1 MTTTARLFTSRCA
14 EAKIRRMRW
23 FGLVAFYFVVTAIV
37 WPAAAAQQA
46 VLFGRVVDETRGALP
61 GALVEIRDAAGA
73 IATTTSADEQGAYR
87 IDGLDPGR
95 YAVEFRLP
103 NFAAAR
109 EPNVVLAAGES
120 TEVNATL
127 YLTMSA
133 DVLVTGQRTFR
144 NIADLD
150 APEGGLIGIADAAS
164 EGLVTGRQ
172 IQARPIM
179 RSGEILETVP
189 GVVISQHSGEGK
201 ANQYYLRG
209 FNLDH
214 GTDFATTV
222 AGVPVNMPTHAHGH
236 GYSDLNFLIPE
247 LVGGV
252 QFRKGPY
259 FADEGDFSSAGSSHV
274 RYLNVLD
281 APIVRVSGGEDG
293 WGRALAAASPRVG
306 PGHLLV
312 AVEANHN
319 DGPWVKGDNYEK
331 LNGVLRYTA
340 GDQRNGLSVTAM
352 GYDGSWNATDQAP
365 LRGVDAG
372 LISRFDGIDDTVGGD
387 TFRFSLSSEWQQTR
401 SASVT
406 RASAYVMRYT
416 LDLFSNFTYFLDD
429 PENGDQFQQSDRRVV
444 SGGRIA
450 HRIAGRI
457 GGRASELVIGA
468 DVRHDAIGRV
478 ALLHTVART
487 PLSATRD
494 DEVGQ
499 TSLAGY
505 AQHELQWTP
514 WLRSSAGLRLDR
526 FWFEVTAL
534 QPENSGR
541 SAASL
546 ASPKL
551 SLVFG
556 PWKSAE
562 LYANAGYGY
571 HSNDARGTTITM
583 DPGSGDPVDRVT
595 PLARAKGAELGAR
608 FVPMRGI
615 ETDVALWRL
624 DLDSEL
630 LFIGDAGTTEAS
642 RPSRRWGVE
651 WNTYLAPRSWLT
663 LDADLAWSA
672 ARFSDDDPAGNRIP
686 GAVERVMSAGVTLD
700 DGQRAFGSLRL
711 RYFGG
716 RNLVEDGS
724 VRSSPT
730 RLVNAQAGYRVTS
743 RTDLVLDAFNL
754 FNARASDIDYFYRSR
769 LPGEPS
775 EGVEDLHSHPTLPR
789 TLRASLRVRF

>member
-1 MTTTARLFTSRCA
+1 MLSMHLVGRLA
-14 EAKIRRMRW
+14 LI
-23 FGLVAFYFVVTAIV
+23 LVAFGVLPASAGQSAI
-37 WPAAAAQQA
+37 
-46 VLFGRVVDETRGALP
+46 LFGRVSDETRGALP
-61 GALVEIRDAAGA
+61 GALVEVRSAAGA
-73 IATTTSADEQGAYR
+73 VAGTAHADDRGEYR
-87 IDGLDPGR
+87 IEGVSPGR

-109 EPNVVLAAGES
+109 EADVVLADGE
-120 TEVNATL
+120 TREVNATL
-127 YLTMSA
+127 YLKLSA
-133 DVLVTGQRTFR
+133 DVIVTGQRTFR

-150 APEGGLIGIADAAS
+150 APEGGLIGIADSAS

-172 IQARPIM
+172 IGARPIM
-179 RSGEILETVP
+179 RAGEILETVP

-259 FADEGDFSSAGSSHV
+259 FAEEGDFSSAGSSHV

-306 PGHLLV
+306 RGNLLV

-319 DGPWVKGDNYEK
+319 DGPWVNGDDYEK
-331 LNGVLRYTA
+331 LNGVVRYTT
-340 GDQRNGLSVTAM
+340 GDARNGFSVAAM
-352 GYDGSWNATDQAP
+352 GYDGTWSATDQAP
-365 LRGVDAG
+365 VRAVDAG
-372 LISRFDGIDDTVGGD
+372 LISRFDSIDDSVGGD
-387 TFRFSLSSEWQQTR
+387 TFRVSLSSEWQQTR
-401 SASVT
+401 AASVT

-444 SGGRIA
+444 SGGRVS
-450 HRIAGRI
+450 HRIAGRV
-457 GGRASELVIGA
+457 GGRASELVVGA

-478 ALLHTVART
+478 ALLHTVQRA

-494 DEVGQ
+494 DRVDQ

-514 WLRSSAGLRLDR
+514 WLRSSAGLRVDG
-526 FWFEVTAL
+526 FWFDVTAL
-534 QPENSGR
+534 QPENSGTNA
-541 SAASL
+541 SAL
-546 ASPKL
+546 ASPKA

-562 LYANAGYGY
+562 FYANAGYGY
-571 HSNDARGTTITM
+571 HSNDARGTTITV
-583 DPGSGDPVDRVT
+583 DPASGEPADRVT
-595 PLARAKGAELGAR
+595 PLARARGAELGAR
-608 FVPMRGI
+608 FVPMRGV

-651 WNTYLAPRSWLT
+651 WNTYLAPRSWLM
-663 LDADLAWSA
+663 LDADLAWSSS
-672 ARFSDDDPAGNRIP
+672 RFADDDPAGDRIP
-686 GAVERVMSAGVTLD
+686 GAVERVLSAGVTLD
-700 DGQRAFGSLRL
+700 DGARAFGSVRL
-711 RYFGG
+711 RYFGE
-716 RNLVEDGS
+716 RNLTEDGS
-724 VRSSPT
+724 VRSTPT
-730 RLVNAQAGYRVTS
+730 RLINAQAGYRVAA
-743 RTDLVLDAFNL
+743 RTELVLDAFNL
-754 FNARASDIDYFYRSR
+754 LNARASDIDYFYASR
-769 LPGEPS
+769 LPGEPV
-775 EGVEDLHSHPTLPR
+775 EGIEDIHTHPTLPR
-789 TLRASLRVRF
+789 TLRASVRFRF

>member
-1 MTTTARLFTSRCA
+1 M
-14 EAKIRRMRW
+14 
-23 FGLVAFYFVVTAIV
+23 
-37 WPAAAAQQA
+37 
-46 VLFGRVVDETRGALP
+46 
-61 GALVEIRDAAGA
+61 
-73 IATTTSADEQGAYR
+73 
-87 IDGLDPGR
+87 
-95 YAVEFRLP
+95 P
-103 NFAAAR
+103 NFAASR
-109 EPNVVLAAGES
+109 EPDVVLADGES
-120 TEVNATL
+120 REVNATL

-150 APEGGLIGIADAAS
+150 APEGGLIGIADSAS

-172 IQARPIM
+172 IDARPIM
-179 RSGEILETVP
+179 RAGEILETVP

-281 APIVRVSGGEDG
+281 APIVRVGGGEDG

-319 DGPWVKGDNYEK
+319 DGPWVNGDNYEK
-331 LNGVLRYTA
+331 LNGVVRYTT
-340 GDQRNGLSVTAM
+340 GDARNGLSVTAM
-352 GYDGSWNATDQAP
+352 GYDGTWSATDQAP
-365 LRGVDAG
+365 LRAVDAG
-372 LISRFDGIDDTVGGD
+372 LISRFDSIDDSVGGD

-416 LDLFSNFTYFLDD
+416 LDLFSN
-429 PENGDQFQQSDRRVV
+429 
-444 SGGRIA
+444 
-450 HRIAGRI
+450 
-457 GGRASELVIGA
+457 
-468 DVRHDAIGRV
+468 
-478 ALLHTVART
+478 
-487 PLSATRD
+487 
-494 DEVGQ
+494 
-499 TSLAGY
+499 
-505 AQHELQWTP
+505 
-514 WLRSSAGLRLDR
+514 
-526 FWFEVTAL
+526 
-534 QPENSGR
+534 
-541 SAASL
+541 
-546 ASPKL
+546 
-551 SLVFG
+551 
-556 PWKSAE
+556 
-562 LYANAGYGY
+562 ANAGYGY
-571 HSNDARGTTITM
+571 HSNDARGTTITA
-583 DPGSGDPVDRVT
+583 DPASGDGVDRVT
-595 PLARAKGAELGAR
+595 PLARARGAELGAR
-608 FVPMRGI
+608 FVPMRGV
-615 ETDVALWRL
+615 ETDIALWRL

-651 WNTYLAPRSWLT
+651 WKTYLAPRSWLI
-663 LDADLAWSA
+663 LDADLGWSS
-672 ARFSDDDPAGNRIP
+672 ARFRDDDPAGNRIP
-686 GAVERVMSAGVTLD
+686 GSVERVMSAGITLD
-700 DGQRAFGSLRL
+700 DGQRAFGSVRL

-724 VRSSPT
+724 IRSSPT
-730 RLVNAQAGYRVTS
+730 RLVNAQTGYRVSS
-743 RTDLVLDAFNL
+743 RAALVLDAFNL
-754 FNARASDIDYFYRSR
+754 FDARASDIDYFYASR

-775 EGVEDLHSHPTLPR
+775 AGVEDLHSHPTLPR
-789 TLRASLRVRF
+789 TLRASLRLSF